1 MQMSSNVQSNFVLT
15 LTNVC
20 IQQPDTKVIYPKYY
34 KNSNT
39 VKFSVVTNSKTFFV
53 YVSIKN
59 PLHYQPLIA
68 RVLF

>member
-34 KNSNT
+34 KNSNI
-39 VKFSVVTNSKTFFV
+39 VKMRVLTHFFV
-53 YVSIKN
+53 YAVSIKN
-59 PLHYQPLIA
+59 PLHYQPLNA

>member
-34 KNSNT
+34 KNSNI
-39 VKFSVVTNSKTFFV
+39 VKMRVLTHFFA
-53 YVSIKN
+53 YAVSIKN
-59 PLHYQPLIA
+59 PLHYQPLNA